1 MKNIRIFSLVIAI
14 IFMVVSIAA
23 DIAFYFTH
31 KPDDILADEIAVSN
45 GNRILQEKGFAL
57 QAWFPAEESD
67 EKQISFENLEQ
78 FGFGPTY
85 YHGNLFHAPLHQKD
99 SSLIWSMAK
108 APNNVNALDIAPSGR
123 EWMSDEQLQYVD
135 NLISVCFG
143 DEQSY
148 STHQAEM
155 LGQWF
160 DDFRSR
166 NNNVL
171 LHSNQ
176 WASQWSKKEYEEYMR
191 IAKPDMLTY
200 DSYYF
205 DELGN
210 NKDYRVAA
218 VIADD
223 INRIRIPAMKGYD
236 GSGSSPIPFGQY
248 LLGYKS
254 GENPADVGWYEITE
268 SQKKLVANLTV
279 TMGGKWLN
287 LFRVIDSE
295 QFLLFDGDGNQ
306 THHYQEYA
314 QIAAEIKALSPHL
327 VNLQTENVQVLSGKH
342 KLGLVG
348 VPNLKPSTVSK
359 FSSENGCGIKA
370 IEAHNL
376 GTENDSLPG
385 DVYIGYFRTLPGA
398 DKIKGRNYFIVCNAL
413 TSGNGLHPEQQ
424 HGSSR
429 ETAQSIT
436 LTFGES
442 EKKLFLVNGKNGQSE
457 KATLENGKYT
467 FELGGGEMQVFYLA

>member
-1 MKNIRIFSLVIAI
+1 
-14 IFMVVSIAA
+14 
-23 DIAFYFTH
+23 
-31 KPDDILADEIAVSN
+31 
-45 GNRILQEKGFAL
+45 
-57 QAWFPAEESD
+57 
-67 EKQISFENLEQ
+67 
-78 FGFGPTY
+78 
-85 YHGNLFHAPLHQKD
+85 
-99 SSLIWSMAK
+99 MAK

-376 GTENDSLPG
+376 GTEMIPCPAMSTSAISARCLA
-385 DVYIGYFRTLPGA
+385 RT
-398 DKIKGRNYFIVCNAL
+398 R
-413 TSGNGLHPEQQ
+413 
-424 HGSSR
+424 
-429 ETAQSIT
+429 
-436 LTFGES
+436 
-442 EKKLFLVNGKNGQSE
+442 
-457 KATLENGKYT
+457 
-467 FELGGGEMQVFYLA
+467 

>member
-85 YHGNLFHAPLHQKD
+85 YHGNLFNAPLHQKD

-248 LLGYKS
+248 L
-254 GENPADVGWYEITE
+254 
-268 SQKKLVANLTV
+268 
-279 TMGGKWLN
+279 
-287 LFRVIDSE
+287 
-295 QFLLFDGDGNQ
+295 
-306 THHYQEYA
+306 
-314 QIAAEIKALSPHL
+314 
-327 VNLQTENVQVLSGKH
+327 
-342 KLGLVG
+342 
-348 VPNLKPSTVSK
+348 
-359 FSSENGCGIKA
+359 
-370 IEAHNL
+370 
-376 GTENDSLPG
+376 
-385 DVYIGYFRTLPGA
+385 
-398 DKIKGRNYFIVCNAL
+398 
-413 TSGNGLHPEQQ
+413 
-424 HGSSR
+424 
-429 ETAQSIT
+429 
-436 LTFGES
+436 
-442 EKKLFLVNGKNGQSE
+442 
-457 KATLENGKYT
+457 
-467 FELGGGEMQVFYLA
+467 

>member
-1 MKNIRIFSLVIAI
+1 
-14 IFMVVSIAA
+14 
-23 DIAFYFTH
+23 
-31 KPDDILADEIAVSN
+31 
-45 GNRILQEKGFAL
+45 
-57 QAWFPAEESD
+57 
-67 EKQISFENLEQ
+67 
-78 FGFGPTY
+78 
-85 YHGNLFHAPLHQKD
+85 
-99 SSLIWSMAK
+99 
-108 APNNVNALDIAPSGR
+108 
-123 EWMSDEQLQYVD
+123 
-135 NLISVCFG
+135 
-143 DEQSY
+143 
-148 STHQAEM
+148 
-155 LGQWF
+155 
-160 DDFRSR
+160 
-166 NNNVL
+166 
-171 LHSNQ
+171 
-176 WASQWSKKEYEEYMR
+176 
-191 IAKPDMLTY
+191 
-200 DSYYF
+200 
-205 DELGN
+205 
-210 NKDYRVAA
+210 
-218 VIADD
+218 
-223 INRIRIPAMKGYD
+223 
-236 GSGSSPIPFGQY
+236 
-248 LLGYKS
+248 
-254 GENPADVGWYEITE
+254 
-268 SQKKLVANLTV
+268 
-279 TMGGKWLN
+279 MGGKWLN

-398 DKIKGRNYFIVCNAL
+398 DEIKGRNYFIVCNAL

-442 EKKLFLVNGKNGQSE
+442 EKELFLVNGKNGRVKRLLWKTASIPLSS
-457 KATLENGKYT
+457 AAARCRCFTLHKMARR
-467 FELGGGEMQVFYLA
+467 LVSSL

>member
-1 MKNIRIFSLVIAI
+1 MG
-14 IFMVVSIAA
+14 
-23 DIAFYFTH
+23 
-31 KPDDILADEIAVSN
+31 KPM
-45 GNRILQEKGFAL
+45 
-57 QAWFPAEESD
+57 
-67 EKQISFENLEQ
+67 EQ
-78 FGFGPTY
+78 
-85 YHGNLFHAPLHQKD
+85 
-99 SSLIWSMAK
+99 
-108 APNNVNALDIAPSGR
+108 
-123 EWMSDEQLQYVD
+123 
-135 NLISVCFG
+135 
-143 DEQSY
+143 
-148 STHQAEM
+148 
-155 LGQWF
+155 
-160 DDFRSR
+160 
-166 NNNVL
+166 
-171 LHSNQ
+171 
-176 WASQWSKKEYEEYMR
+176 KEYEEYMR

-398 DKIKGRNYFIVCNAL
+398 DEIKGRNYFIVCNAL

-442 EKKLFLVNGKNGQSE
+442 EKELFLVNGKNGQSE
-457 KATLENGKYT
+457 KATLENGQYT

>member
-1 MKNIRIFSLVIAI
+1 
-14 IFMVVSIAA
+14 
-23 DIAFYFTH
+23 
-31 KPDDILADEIAVSN
+31 
-45 GNRILQEKGFAL
+45 
-57 QAWFPAEESD
+57 
-67 EKQISFENLEQ
+67 
-78 FGFGPTY
+78 
-85 YHGNLFHAPLHQKD
+85 
-99 SSLIWSMAK
+99 
-108 APNNVNALDIAPSGR
+108 
-123 EWMSDEQLQYVD
+123 
-135 NLISVCFG
+135 
-143 DEQSY
+143 
-148 STHQAEM
+148 M

-254 GENPADVGWYEITE
+254 GDNPADVGWYEITE

-398 DKIKGRNYFIVCNAL
+398 DEIKGRNYFIVCNAL

-442 EKKLFLVNGKNGQSE
+442 EKELFLVNGKNGQSE